1 MRIADLFFSIQ
12 GEGRLMGVPSAFVR
26 TTGCPL
32 RCVWCDSDYTSWNPQ
47 GESWTVA
54 QILSR
59 LADFPTR
66 HVVVTGGEPLIA
78 AEIEELCAGLRAS
91 GHHITIETAGV
102 VFKELPCDL
111 ASVSPKL
118 SNSIPYEREGGR
130 WAERHNQQRLHLDVI
145 QAFVDYSDYQLKFV
159 IERAE
164 DIAEVKEIVDSL
176 RDVDP
181 AKVLLMP
188 EGTTREEL
196 DRRGAW
202 LVDVCKQHG
211 FRYCPRL
218 HIELFG
224 NRRGT

>member
-1 MRIADLFFSIQ
+1 MKIADLFFSIQ

-32 RCVWCDSDYTSWNPQ
+32 RCVWCDSDYTSWHPQ
-47 GESWTVA
+47 GETMTVA

-78 AEIEELCAGLRAS
+78 AGIEELCAALRES
-91 GHHITIETAGV
+91 GYHITIETAGI
-102 VFKELPCDL
+102 VFKELACDL

-118 SNSIPYEREGGR
+118 SNSIPFTREGGR
-130 WAERHNQQRLHLDVI
+130 WAERHNRLRLRPDVI
-145 QAFVDYSDYQLKFV
+145 QAFIDYSDYQLKFV
-159 IERAE
+159 IEHAE
-164 DIAEVKEIVDSL
+164 DIAEVRAIVDSL
-176 RDVDP
+176 RGVDP
-181 AKVLLMP
+181 TKVLLMP
-188 EGTTREEL
+188 QGTSREEL
-196 DRRGAW
+196 DCRAAW
-202 LVDVCKQHG
+202 LVEMCKRYG

-224 NRRGT
+224 NRRAT